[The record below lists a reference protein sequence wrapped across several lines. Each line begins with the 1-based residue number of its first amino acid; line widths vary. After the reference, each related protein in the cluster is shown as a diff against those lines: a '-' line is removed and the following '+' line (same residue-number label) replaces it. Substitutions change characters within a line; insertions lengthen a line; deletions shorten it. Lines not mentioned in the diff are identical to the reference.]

1 MLSSLLLVGLASFV
15 AGYTVGHNEGW
26 RKATRFFNLTTD
38 DLIRKCNQRL
48 AEVTERNQQLVDALK
63 QEHDTQ
69 LRYFAS
75 KMKEQ

>member
-1 MLSSLLLVGLASFV
+1 MLSSLLLVGLAAFV
-15 AGYTVGHNEGW
+15 AGYTVGHNEGC

-48 AEVTERNQQLVDALK
+48 AEVAERNQQLVDALK

-75 KMKEQ
+75 KLKEQ

>member
-1 MLSSLLLVGLASFV
+1 MLSSLLLVGLAAFV
-15 AGYTVGHNEGW
+15 VGYNVGYNEGW
-26 RKATRFFNLTTD
+26 RKATRLFNLATD
-38 DLIRKCNQRL
+38 DVIRKCNQRL
-48 AEVTERNQQLVDALK
+48 AEISERSQQTIQALK